1 MLTGHRPQDLP
12 CGFDRFHKWK
22 LDKLIILENFLKEK
36 NSEIEALISGMA
48 IGFDQWAAYTAI
60 KQGISVWAYIPCD
73 DQERLWRPE
82 QKTQY
87 NFLLTQCSAVK
98 VISPGPYSVW
108 KMYRRNEAMLRD
120 SDEVLALWN
129 PEKRSGGT
137 YNTVAAALSM
147 NKKVTNFYNDIR
159 EDILSYD

>member
-1 MLTGHRPQDLP
+1 MLTGHRLQDLP
-12 CGFDRFHKWK
+12 CKFDRFHPWK
-22 LDKLIILENFLKEK
+22 LQKLKNLADFLVEK
-36 NSEIEALISGMA
+36 KPKALISGMA
-48 IGFDQWAAYTAI
+48 IGFDQWAAHTAI

-73 DQERLWRPE
+73 NQERLWRPE

-120 SDEVLALWN
+120 ADEVLALWN
-129 PEKRSGGT
+129 PQKKSGGT
-137 YNTVAAALSM
+137 YNTVATALSM

-159 EDILSYD
+159 ENILSYD